1 MLSNMEKWLITVLR
15 LAGEDETFC
24 AVYMKTLLLMHI
36 YTKPCQDTMK
46 KNKYRRICKAV
57 KPQKVQ
63 IIKDTLVN
71 SQSLDLQ
78 NFEEYL
84 GNLALVTE

>member
-1 MLSNMEKWLITVLR
+1 
-15 LAGEDETFC
+15 
-24 AVYMKTLLLMHI
+24 MHI
-36 YTKPCQDTMK
+36 YTKPCQDTME
-46 KNKYRRICKAV
+46 KNKYRRICKVV

-63 IIKDTLVN
+63 IVKDTLVN